1 MPIVAVTFAR
11 IIYLL
16 YYNRIIGHTFLF
28 LLPPPHCLLFGF
40 RLGLHK
46 LRACVRCD
54 DDDYYYYFYYNIII
68 TYFTRVCSVVFRSR
82 SSSNSGSGGSGDWWC
97 DNIGGCVSCAADSA
111 RAFDSPRSVTGP
123 ILIRERARRRHR
135 LWPDYRICVF
145 ILCFFCLSLLFYL
158 PVGQP
163 SRASFWRSSPQKR
176 VNDSDV

>member
-1 MPIVAVTFAR
+1 MPIVAVCTFAR

-16 YYNRIIGHTFLF
+16 YYNRIIGHNFFF
-28 LLPPPHCLLFGF
+28 LLPPPHCLLLEF

-46 LRACVRCD
+46 LRARVRRD
-54 DDDYYYYFYYNIII
+54 NIVI
-68 TYFTRVCSVVFRSR
+68 TYYTRVCGVVFRS
-82 SSSNSGSGGSGDWWC
+82 SNSRSVGSGDWWC

-145 ILCFFCLSLLFYL
+145 FIMFFFARRCCFIS
-158 PVGQP
+158 P
-163 SRASFWRSSPQKR
+163 SARGHVHRFGARRHKN
-176 VNDSDV
+176 V